1 MTNTKSYKN
10 GLIEGVVFCFYKD
23 KKVLLED
30 RGKGFNVET
39 FFTNGT
45 IEIKDKRNNSDYI
58 TNALYREV
66 SEEFSDKINILE
78 KTFLG
83 GLLFQKSM
91 FYFMFLL

>member
-23 KKVLLED
+23 NKVLLED

-78 KTFLG
+78 KAFLG